1 MVMRSPIEEVVLEG
15 IRPKKKDIDHITTVA
30 ERLVAA
36 VDRSG
41 IAEGMVVGSIARHT
55 WLNGDRDLDIFM
67 LFDPSLPRED
77 LEDKGLSLARSI
89 ATEFGAR
96 YREKYAEH
104 PYLNAQLEELDIDL
118 VPCYRVPSAWE
129 IQSAVDRTPF
139 HTRYISERINPL
151 IDDVLLFKQFAKAGG
166 FYGSDQMTEGFAG
179 YLCELLVYYYGGFI
193 PLIRAASS
201 WKKRTIIDIEGIGA
215 KSFEDSLVV
224 IDPVD
229 PNRNVAASVSLTRK
243 FEFVELARGYLSSPS
258 AWFFT
263 VIDEPPI
270 TQDELRLI
278 LTQRETAL
286 YGLFIR
292 TPPFIPDIVVPQ
304 LRKSLGAIRGLL
316 ERHGFVVN
324 RADCCMGDERCLM
337 ILELLVDRLPQV
349 RRHIGPPLWT
359 EENAGK
365 FFSKERGAIFSG
377 PYIEDGL
384 YVVEIPRRYTDVASL
399 LSSGEVLETG
409 LGKHVKHS
417 MREGWRVVRGAD
429 CWAEEF
435 APFLSRFLNRSS
447 PLGRIRLREAQQNG

>member
-1 MVMRSPIEEVVLEG
+1 MHTPVEKAVLEA
-15 IRPKKKDIDHITTVA
+15 IRPKKKDIDHIMSVA
-30 ERLVAA
+30 ERLVGA

-77 LEDKGLSLARSI
+77 LEEKGLSLARSI
-89 ATEFGAR
+89 AMESGAQ

-104 PYLNAQLEELDIDL
+104 PYINAQMEGLDIDL
-118 VPCYRVPSAWE
+118 VPCYRVASAWE

-139 HTRYISERINPL
+139 HTRYISERISPL

-179 YLCELLVYYYGGFI
+179 YLCELLVYHYGGFM
-193 PLIRAASS
+193 PLLRAASS
-201 WKKRTIIDIEGIGA
+201 WKKRTVIDIEGIGT
-215 KSFEDSLVV
+215 KTFEDPLVV

-243 FEFVELARGYLSSPS
+243 FEFVELARGYLASPS

-263 VIDEPPI
+263 VIEESPL
-270 TQDELRLI
+270 TRQELSETLS
-278 LTQRETAL
+278 QRQTAL
-286 YGLFIR
+286 YGLLVR

-304 LRKSLGAIRGLL
+304 LRKSLVAIRGLL

-324 RADCCMGDERCLM
+324 RADCCMGEERCMM
-337 ILELLVDRLPQV
+337 IFELLVDRLPQV
-349 RRHIGPPLWT
+349 RRHVGPPLWT
-359 EENAGK
+359 EENADK
-365 FFSKERGAIFSG
+365 FFSKEREAIFSG
-377 PYIEDGL
+377 PYVEDGL
-384 YVVEIPRRYTDVASL
+384 YVVEIPRWYTDAASL
-399 LSSGEVLETG
+399 LSSGEVLVTG

-417 MREGWRVVRGAD
+417 MRNGWRVATGPD
-429 CWAEEF
+429 CWTEEF
-435 APFLSRFLNRSS
+435 ALFLSRFLNRSS
-447 PLGRIRLREAQQNG
+447 PLRRIRLREPRK